1 MKKLLVLA
9 TAIVC
14 LNATASKVFNAP
26 KNGIK
31 KEYVKPQVKVHAT
44 FKSTAGC
51 TFEVEGEVT
60 GGFFS
65 QPTFHGTI
73 TIGGP
78 NPPCPKGVHTF
89 AFTVPNA
96 GNNGNARPNL
106 VMLEGDNESYKMIHE
121 DKQLRE
127 SIAEFIVASAKNN

>member
-1 MKKLLVLA
+1 MKQLLVLA
-9 TAIVC
+9 TAFIC
-14 LNATASKVFNAP
+14 LNATESKAFNTP
-26 KNGIK
+26 KDGIK
-31 KEYVKPQVKVHAT
+31 KETVTPQVKVHAT

-51 TFEVEGEVT
+51 TFEVNGEVT

-65 QPTFHGTI
+65 APTFHGTI

-89 AFTVPNA
+89 AFMVPNA
-96 GNNGNARPNL
+96 GNNGNARHNL
-106 VMLEGDNESYKMIHE
+106 VMVEGDGEAYKMIHE

-127 SIAEFIVASAKNN
+127 DIADFIVASAKQ